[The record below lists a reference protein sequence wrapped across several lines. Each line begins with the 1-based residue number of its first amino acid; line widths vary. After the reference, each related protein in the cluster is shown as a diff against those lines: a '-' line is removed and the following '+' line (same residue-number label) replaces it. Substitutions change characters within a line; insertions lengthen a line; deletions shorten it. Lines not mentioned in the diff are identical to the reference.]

1 MTQTFYFQFM
11 TVRFITLFSCMLFAA
26 TLSAQFRGGVKTGLN
41 FSTLKGTPETDAN
54 GAALESV
61 KNFTG
66 FHIGPTFS
74 YGFTDQAGIRGELL
88 YSKKGAKYTYT
99 GPGSRTFV
107 LENNLGKVA
116 TTGTSTV
123 QVAVTHVG
131 LDIPVTAYYRLGDF
145 EISGGVYG
153 SLILQ
158 KVGDGA
164 LQYSW
169 DKQTGTIGGSF
180 ESFLDYNFN
189 KDELGESKGE
199 TFQEVIIQQ
208 DPDGFNKRISKLPQ
222 TFGAYYDYPEDR
234 GNLYK
239 SFDYGVIGGLT
250 YYLSR
255 SLFIGG
261 RVQYGLADLTN
272 NNADFGFQ
280 NLNQSS
286 TAATRNDKDY
296 NFTIQASVG
305 FSF

>member
-1 MTQTFYFQFM
+1 MM
-11 TVRFITLFSCMLFAA
+11 VRFITLFSCLLAAA
-26 TLSAQFRGGVKTGLN
+26 TLSAQFHGGVKTGLN
-41 FSTLKGTPETDAN
+41 FSTLKGTPETDAAGN
-54 GAALESV
+54 ALESV
-61 KNFTG
+61 NNFTG

-74 YGFTDQAGIRGELL
+74 YGFTDQFGIRGELM
-88 YSKKGAKYTYT
+88 YSKKGAKYTYN

-123 QVAVTHVG
+123 QLAVTHVG
-131 LDIPVTAYYRLGDF
+131 IDIPVTAYYRIGDF
-145 EISGGVYG
+145 EVSGGVYG

-164 LQYSW
+164 LQYAW
-169 DKQTGTIGGSF
+169 DKQTGTIGGKF
-180 ESFLDYNFN
+180 ESFLDYNYN
-189 KDELGESKGE
+189 RDDLGESKGDV
-199 TFQEVIIQQ
+199 TQEVIVQQ
-208 DPDGFNKRISKLPQ
+208 DQDGFNKRISQLPQ

-234 GNLYK
+234 GNLYQ
-239 SFDYGVIGGLT
+239 SFDYGVTGGLT

-261 RVQYGLADLTN
+261 RIQYGLADLTRN
-272 NNADFGFQ
+272 ETDFGFQ
-280 NLNQSS
+280 SLNQS
-286 TAATRNDKDY
+286 TTPVTRNDKDY